1 VSLSRLTW
9 PLGVSAVALVVWEA
23 AVGALGIKAVVLPR
37 PSAIAAV
44 VLERWPLLLEHLWPT
59 FYQILLGFALSV
71 VGADNYVRGLFDPDM
86 WFALLVTATYS
97 LITVPVQ
104 LGLGFVMAVLLV
116 YSERIR
122 KGVLPLIVTSQI
134 VPKVA
139 VAPLLVVWFGTGDLS
154 RLLLA
159 FLIAFFPIVINTVVG
174 LTSVD
179 DDYIKMARAF
189 MGTRW
194 QIFAKIRLPHALP
207 LIFGG
212 MKISITLAVIGIVVA
227 EFVAAQRG
235 IGYLIVMANGLLDTP
250 LMMAAIAVLSA
261 MGLALYG
268 LVVALE
274 RVVVYW
280 HVPAE
285 TTAGGTP

>member
-1 VSLSRLTW
+1 MKGRSLLW
-9 PLGVSAVALVVWEA
+9 PLAVTLATLVAWEA
-23 AVGALGIKAVVLPR
+23 TVAVLRVKALLLPR
-37 PSAIAAV
+37 PSV
-44 VLERWPLLLEHLWPT
+44 VAGVFWSRAPLLLEHMWPT
-59 FYQILLGFALSV
+59 FYQIVLGFLLSLAGGV
-71 VGADNYVRGLFDPDM
+71 
-86 WFALLVTATYS
+86 LV
-97 LITVPVQ
+97 
-104 LGLGFVMAVLLV
+104 AVLLT
-116 YSERIR
+116 YSEIVR
-122 KGVLPLIVTSQI
+122 KGFYPLIVVSQI

-139 VAPLLVVWFGTGDLS
+139 VAPLFVVWFGLGDLS

-159 FLIAFFPIVINTVVG
+159 FLIAFFPIVINTAAG

-179 DDYIKMARAF
+179 DDFVRMARAY

-212 MKISITLAVIGIVVA
+212 MKISITLAVIGVVVA

-250 LMMAAIAVLSA
+250 LMMAAIAALSL

-268 LVVALE
+268 AVAGLE
-274 RVVVYW
+274 RLVVYW
-280 HVPAE
+280 HVRTE
-285 TTAGGTP
+285 TPRGGFA

>member
-1 VSLSRLTW
+1 MRERSLLW
-9 PLGVSAVALVVWEA
+9 PAGVTLAVLVVWEITV
-23 AVGALGIKAVVLPR
+23 AVRQVKAVLMPR
-37 PSAIAAV
+37 PSVIAAV
-44 VLERWPLLLEHLWPT
+44 LWTQGPLILEHMWPT
-59 FYQILLGFALSV
+59 FYQIVLGFLLSV
-71 VGADNYVRGLFDPDM
+71 AGGA
-86 WFALLVTATYS
+86 LVAVLITYS
-97 LITVPVQ
+97 SIVRR
-104 LGLGFVMAVLLV
+104 GF
-116 YSERIR
+116 Y
-122 KGVLPLIVTSQI
+122 PLIVISQI

-139 VAPLLVVWFGTGDLS
+139 VAPLFVVWFGLGDLS

-159 FLIAFFPIVINTVVG
+159 FLIAFFPIVINTATG

-179 DDYIKMARAF
+179 EDFVRMGRAY

-194 QIFAKIRLPHALP
+194 HIFTKIRLPHALP

-212 MKISITLAVIGIVVA
+212 MKISITLAVIGVVVA

-250 LMMAAIAVLSA
+250 LMMAAIAALSV

-268 LVVALE
+268 AVAALE

-280 HVPAE
+280 QVPTE
-285 TTAGGTP
+285 TVRGGFA

>member
-1 VSLSRLTW
+1 V
-9 PLGVSAVALVVWEA
+9 
-23 AVGALGIKAVVLPR
+23 I
-37 PSAIAAV
+37 IAA
-44 VLERWPLLLEHLWPT
+44 
-59 FYQILLGFALSV
+59 
-71 VGADNYVRGLFDPDM
+71 
-86 WFALLVTATYS
+86 
-97 LITVPVQ
+97 
-104 LGLGFVMAVLLV
+104 LLV
-116 YSERIR
+116 YSEPIR

-139 VAPLLVVWFGTGDLS
+139 VAPLFVVWFGTGDLS
-154 RLLLA
+154 RLLMA

-179 DDYIKMARAF
+179 EDAVRMARAF

-194 QIFAKIRLPHALP
+194 KIFTKIRLPHALP

-235 IGYLIVMANGLLDTP
+235 IGFLIVMANGLLDTP

-268 LVVALE
+268 LIAALE
-274 RVVVYW
+274 HLVVYW
-280 HVPAE
+280 QAPAE
-285 TTAGGTP
+285 TTAGGIA

>member
-1 VSLSRLTW
+1 MSVSRLLW
-9 PLGVSAVALVVWEA
+9 PLGVMALVLAAWEVAVA
-23 AVGALGIKAVVLPR
+23 ALRVKPVVLPR

-44 VLERWPLLLEHLWPT
+44 VLARWPLLLEHLWPT
-59 FYQILLGFALSV
+59 LYQIVLGFLLSV
-71 VGADNYVRGLFDPDM
+71 VGGV
-86 WFALLVTATYS
+86 V
-97 LITVPVQ
+97 V
-104 LGLGFVMAVLLV
+104 AVLLV
-116 YSERIR
+116 YSTPIR

-139 VAPLLVVWFGTGDLS
+139 VAPLLVVWFGTGDLP

-159 FLIAFFPIVINTVVG
+159 FLIAFFPIVINSVVG

-179 DDYIKMARAF
+179 DDYVKMGRAF

-250 LMMAAIAVLSA
+250 LMMAAIVALSA

-268 LVVALE
+268 LIVALE

-280 HVPAE
+280 QVPAE

>member
-1 VSLSRLTW
+1 MTALVLLVW
-9 PLGVSAVALVVWEA
+9 EVAVAGLHV
-23 AVGALGIKAVVLPR
+23 KPVVLPR

-44 VLERWPLLLEHLWPT
+44 MLGRWPLLLEHLWPT
-59 FYQILLGFALSV
+59 LYQIILGFLLSV
-71 VGADNYVRGLFDPDM
+71 GGGVAV
-86 WFALLVTATYS
+86 
-97 LITVPVQ
+97 
-104 LGLGFVMAVLLV
+104 AVLLV
-116 YSERIR
+116 YSTPIR
-122 KGVLPLIVTSQI
+122 NGVLPLIVTSQI

-139 VAPLLVVWFGTGDLS
+139 IAPLLVVWFGTGDLP

-174 LTSVD
+174 LTGVD
-179 DDYIKMARAF
+179 EEYVKMARAF

-194 QIFAKIRLPHALP
+194 QIFAKIRLPNALP

-250 LMMAAIAVLSA
+250 LMMAAIATLSA
-261 MGLALYG
+261 MGLALYA
-268 LVVALE
+268 LVAALE

-280 HVPAE
+280 QVPAE
-285 TTAGGTP
+285 TTAGGIP

>member
-1 VSLSRLTW
+1 
-9 PLGVSAVALVVWEA
+9 
-23 AVGALGIKAVVLPR
+23 
-37 PSAIAAV
+37 
-44 VLERWPLLLEHLWPT
+44 
-59 FYQILLGFALSV
+59 
-71 VGADNYVRGLFDPDM
+71 
-86 WFALLVTATYS
+86 
-97 LITVPVQ
+97 
-104 LGLGFVMAVLLV
+104 
-116 YSERIR
+116 
-122 KGVLPLIVTSQI
+122 
-134 VPKVA
+134 
-139 VAPLLVVWFGTGDLS
+139 VWFGTGDLS

-174 LTSVD
+174 LTGVD
-179 DDYIKMARAF
+179 EDYLRMARAF

-207 LIFGG
+207 LMFGG

-250 LMMAAIAVLSA
+250 LMMAAIVAVSV

-268 LVVALE
+268 LLVTLE
-274 RVVVYW
+274 RFVVYW
-280 HVPAE
+280 QAPAE

>member
-1 VSLSRLTW
+1 MSLSRLTW
-9 PLGVSAVALVVWEA
+9 PLGVTAGALVVWEA
-23 AVGALGIKAVVLPR
+23 AVAALGIKAVVLPR

-59 FYQILLGFALSV
+59 FYQILLGFVLSV
-71 VGADNYVRGLFDPDM
+71 VG
-86 WFALLVTATYS
+86 
-97 LITVPVQ
+97 
-104 LGLGFVMAVLLV
+104 GFVMAVLLV

-179 DDYIKMARAF
+179 DDIKMARAF

-274 RVVVYW
+274 RIVVYW

>member
-1 VSLSRLTW
+1 M
-9 PLGVSAVALVVWEA
+9 A
-23 AVGALGIKAVVLPR
+23 A
-37 PSAIAAV
+37 
-44 VLERWPLLLEHLWPT
+44 
-59 FYQILLGFALSV
+59 
-71 VGADNYVRGLFDPDM
+71 
-86 WFALLVTATYS
+86 
-97 LITVPVQ
+97 
-104 LGLGFVMAVLLV
+104 LLV
-116 YSERIR
+116 YSESFR

-139 VAPLLVVWFGTGDLS
+139 VAPLFVVWFGTGDLS

-159 FLIAFFPIVINTVVG
+159 FLIAFFPIVINTAVG

-179 DDYIKMARAF
+179 DDYLRMARAF
-189 MGTRW
+189 MGSRW
-194 QIFAKIRLPHALP
+194 HIFTKIRLPHALP

-235 IGYLIVMANGLLDTP
+235 IGFLIVMANGLLDTP

-268 LVVALE
+268 LLAALE
-274 RVVVYW
+274 RRVVYW
-280 HVPAE
+280 QATAE
-285 TTAGGTP
+285 TTEGRVP